1 MANKLIFILLV
12 VVFALGPLGWRVWLD
27 RLARRGVALRLIVEA
42 ALRHALGGESLVAVE
57 VYPATAFWR
66 GQIILFV
73 PAGWDCLVKSAW
85 DNVVTTIPENYDLV
99 CRGIDRHR
107 LLAGNSSTGLRV
119 VRDRPRFPVEDKKG
133 VEWSLTPFVGASLY
147 PFSSVIRLRG

>member
-57 VYPATAFWR
+57 AYPATTFRR

-85 DNVVTTIPENYDLV
+85 DNVVTTIPENYDIV

-107 LLAGNSSTGLRV
+107 LLARV
-119 VRDRPRFPVEDKKG
+119 IRDRPRFPVEDKEG

-147 PFSSVIRLRG
+147 PFSSIIRLRG